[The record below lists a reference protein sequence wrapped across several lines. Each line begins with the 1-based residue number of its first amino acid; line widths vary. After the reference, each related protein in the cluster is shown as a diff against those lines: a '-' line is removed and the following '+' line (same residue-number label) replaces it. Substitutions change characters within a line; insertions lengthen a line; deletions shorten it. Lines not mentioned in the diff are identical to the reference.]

1 MTSKFWKSWYS
12 HSPGFLNKFWSSRW
26 TSLSGFSCDQVGRQ
40 TRGGR
45 GPKGR
50 CWHHQ
55 LCFSC
60 WHKLY
65 FLSSFLH
72 FHDGGRNQAIPRSLH
87 MGLGTITYSPLLS
100 TSFWI
105 RKSFSTKR
113 AAILWS
119 ENWRQLWE
127 SQIQTSYPTFEK
139 TFLALSLSRNLLL

>member
-12 HSPGFLNKFWSSRW
+12 HSSRLLSKFWSSKW

-40 TRGGR
+40 TRGER

-60 WHKLY
+60 WHNLY

-72 FHDGGRNQAIPRSLH
+72 FHDGCRKQDIPRSLC

-105 RKSFSTKR
+105 RKSFSTKKSCHTLKWKLK
-113 AAILWS
+113 AALRVPDSNIIPH
-119 ENWRQLWE
+119 LWE
-127 SQIQTSYPTFEK
+127 DFSGPFT
-139 TFLALSLSRNLLL
+139 L